1 MDENALIRD
10 TRNAEQA
17 QRILEN
23 EAFLSVVEQIKD
35 RIWKKL
41 PGAPVETLPVLQM
54 ELKRPERY
62 CFATAVFG
70 ANRKTVAGATEPAA
84 RQRTCSLNV

>member
-41 PGAPVETLPVLQM
+41 PGAPVETLPVLKM
-54 ELKRPERY
+54 ELNVLNDIVSLLRYSVQTGKLSQVQLNRLHDRER
-62 CFATAVFG
+62 
-70 ANRKTVAGATEPAA
+70 AA
-84 RQRTCSLNV
+84 

>member
-41 PGAPVETLPVLQM
+41 PGAPVETLPVLKM
-54 ELKRPERY
+54 ELNVPERY

-70 ANRKTVAGATEPAA
+70 ANRKNC
-84 RQRTCSLNV
+84 RRCN